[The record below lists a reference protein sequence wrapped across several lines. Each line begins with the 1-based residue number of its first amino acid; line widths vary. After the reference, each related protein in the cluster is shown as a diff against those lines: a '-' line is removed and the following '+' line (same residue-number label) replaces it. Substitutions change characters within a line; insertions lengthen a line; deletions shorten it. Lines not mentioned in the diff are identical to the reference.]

1 MRARMSPIHTFR
13 QDRFLSSFLLLF
25 GSIVKDVSSFAR
37 VELLNFP
44 TRQKYRPEYCYLFT
58 ASTTRTHAHTDGS
71 LPILVEQTAGPTANK
86 TPHRHQISFDMHFT
100 YQRQRRQRRGR
111 GISLFPHLW
120 LWFFSPFGAHSYFH
134 MPKNAADRG

>member
-37 VELLNFP
+37 VRFSIFQPARSIVRNIVIYLP
-44 TRQKYRPEYCYLFT
+44 RPPH
-58 ASTTRTHAHTDGS
+58 ARTHTDGP

-134 MPKNAADRG
+134 MPKNADDRG